1 MTAPAAQTALD
12 AARKF
17 RILHV
22 EDDDLDAMNFQRAIR
37 DSRWI
42 AGVEVVRDGLEALEA
57 LRAGGFDRSR
67 LVLLLDIRMPRM
79 SGLELLAELRA
90 DPDLRVL
97 PVVIMTTSVDE
108 ADVAAAYGKNVAGYI
123 CKSNDREH
131 YRAAI
136 AAFEQYWANVVMP

>member
-1 MTAPAAQTALD
+1 MTAPAAQPAPD
-12 AARKF
+12 GARKF

-42 AGVEVVRDGLEALEA
+42 AGVQVVRDGLEALEA
-57 LRAGGFDRSR
+57 LRSGAIERSR

-90 DPDLRVL
+90 DPDLRSL

-136 AAFEQYWANVVMP
+136 SAFEQYWANVVMP